1 MRPHLCQFF
10 ILSIIILSACGEE
23 KSITLPTAMQLEQA
37 HERYKEPGFDKRR
50 FVQKDM
56 LPVLQKHADAFKFEI
71 LGNSVE
77 GREIYQVNIG
87 EGPVKVLLWS
97 QMHGD
102 ESTATMALFDIF
114 NFLKAEDSA
123 FNEMRTLLKEQLS
136 MKFIPMV
143 NPDGAERFI
152 RRNALGIDLN
162 RDALRTASIEAKILK
177 NAQTDFSPHFG
188 FNLHDQSRYYNT
200 QGNRHPA
207 TISVLAPAYNEERE
221 INEVRLNAMKV
232 IAGMNKLL
240 QQIVPQHV
248 GKYNDAFEPRA
259 FGDNFQK
266 WGTSTILIE
275 SGGFPEDPE
284 KQYIRKLNFIAILGA
299 LSEIASGQYEKY
311 SQDEYFSIPDNE
323 SRLFDLLIKNVKVE
337 SGDYTYTTDIG
348 VRRNENNLGREHY
361 VTGVVSDWGDLSTF
375 FGYVELDAEG
385 LSLSEGKL
393 YEKRVDHEK
402 LSISEAME
410 LLKQGY
416 MWVNATN
423 KRKGELHHLPLMVV
437 TPEESVDSEVNMGGK
452 ANFFLK
458 KEGQLRY
465 AVVNGYLVDLMEENP
480 DILLQNRF

>member
-1 MRPHLCQFF
+1 
-10 ILSIIILSACGEE
+10 
-23 KSITLPTAMQLEQA
+23 
-37 HERYKEPGFDKRR
+37 
-50 FVQKDM
+50 
-56 LPVLQKHADAFKFEI
+56 
-71 LGNSVE
+71 
-77 GREIYQVNIG
+77 
-87 EGPVKVLLWS
+87 
-97 QMHGD
+97 
-102 ESTATMALFDIF
+102 
-114 NFLKAEDSA
+114 
-123 FNEMRTLLKEQLS
+123 
-136 MKFIPMV
+136 
-143 NPDGAERFI
+143 
-152 RRNALGIDLN
+152 
-162 RDALRTASIEAKILK
+162 
-177 NAQTDFSPHFG
+177 
-188 FNLHDQSRYYNT
+188 
-200 QGNRHPA
+200 
-207 TISVLAPAYNEERE
+207 VLAPAYNEERE